1 MTNETM
7 KALLM
12 LLIIG
17 GLQAALHIPKAWA
30 SRQWA
35 LLARAIIDV
44 RSVIVSTGRTLQ
56 PARVKS
62 KSHNRRLPR

>member
-7 KALLM
+7 KAPLM

-35 LLARAIIDV
+35 LLARAMIDV
-44 RSVIVSTGRTLQ
+44 RSTIVSTGRTLQ
-56 PARVKS
+56 PVRIKS
-62 KSHNRRLPR
+62 GSDKRRLPR